1 MNLVLLILAAV
12 AALAGGG
19 LLFWRSRVG
28 RELGFMAATAS
39 VNARDAAG
47 MTPGSAVVLKGK
59 LVSDAPLKG
68 EFSGRDCV
76 YYRALVEREVER
88 IERDSDGTSRTER
101 SFETV
106 SSTEEHAPCRLE
118 DASGAVAVDFTGA
131 KVEAIQSHQRYESG
145 GALAMV
151 GAILNVDGTILG
163 HRYTEWIIPPAT
175 QAYILATVL
184 GGGTVGASPTRANP
198 FVISH
203 KSEEERTRSLAS
215 TRLWVTVAAVACFV
229 LAAVLLAFGSAAARS

>member
-1 MNLVLLILAAV
+1 MNLVVTILAAV
-12 AALAGGG
+12 AALAGVG
-19 LLFWRSRVG
+19 LLWWRSRVG
-28 RELGFMAATAS
+28 RELGFMATTAG
-39 VNARDAAG
+39 VNARDIAG
-47 MTPGSAVVLKGK
+47 MTPGRAVVLKGR
-59 LVSDAPLKG
+59 LASDAPLKG

-88 IERDSDGTSRTER
+88 VERDSDGSSRTDR

-118 DASGAVAVDFTGA
+118 DASGAVAVEFTGA

-151 GAILNVDGTILG
+151 GAILNVDGMVLG

-175 QAYILATVL
+175 QVYVLATVL
-184 GGGTVGASPTRANP
+184 DGGTVGASPTRANP

-203 KSEEERTRSLAS
+203 KSEEERKRSLAS
-215 TRLWVTVAAVACFV
+215 TRLWVTVAAVACLV
-229 LAAVLLAFGSAAARS
+229 LAVVLLVVASAAAQS